1 MFVFFLIPEL
11 SNPSKRQVHAM
22 KFSEY
27 RYERPDVQ
35 AFQQRFQE
43 LLQGFASAES
53 YEEQDRIMREINQ
66 LRSGFDTMQEIAGVR
81 HTINTNDE
89 FYKAEQDFYDET
101 GPVVQESITDYYRA
115 LVHSKF
121 RAQLEQK
128 WGRQL
133 FRLAELS
140 LKTFSPEVIE
150 DLQRENKLTTEYA
163 KLIASAK
170 IPFEGEERNLSQLIP
185 FQQSTDREVRKRAAE
200 AAYGFLAE
208 HEDELDRIY
217 DELVQVRTKI
227 AKKLGFRNFVEL
239 AYARLSRTDY
249 DAEKVANFR
258 SQVLKH
264 IVPVATKLK
273 ERQKQRIGVDQ
284 LLYYDESFAFKSGN
298 AVPKGDPD
306 WIVKNG
312 AKMYRELSPETDEFF
327 TFLTENGLMD
337 LVAKQGKRA
346 GGYCTFISD
355 YKAPFIFSNFNGT
368 SGDIDVLT
376 HEAGHAFQMYES
388 RGFEVP
394 EYQFPTLEAC
404 EIHSMSMEFFT
415 WPWMDLFFEEQ
426 VDKYRFDHLASAVI
440 FIPYGVAVDEFQHY
454 VYEHPEATP
463 AERKQAWREIE
474 RKYVPYRNYADNA
487 YLERGGF
494 WHKQGHIF
502 NSPFYYIDYTL
513 AQICAFQFWKKM
525 HEDREAAW
533 ADYLRLCQQG
543 GSQSFTELVQT
554 AGLISPFEDGCVTS
568 VIGSIEAWLD
578 GVDDSAL

>member
-1 MFVFFLIPEL
+1 
-11 SNPSKRQVHAM
+11 M

-35 AFQQRFQE
+35 DFRQRFKE
-43 LLQGFASAES
+43 LLDAFAAADT
-53 YEEQDRIMREINQ
+53 YEEQGRIMREINQ
-66 LRSGFDTMQEIAGVR
+66 LRSGFDSMQEIASTR
-81 HTINTNDE
+81 HTIDTNDE
-89 FYKAEQDFYDET
+89 FYQAEQDFYDENN
-101 GPVVQESITDYYRA
+101 PIVQEFISDYYRA
-115 LVHSKF
+115 LIGSKF
-121 RAQLEQK
+121 RAELEQQ

-133 FRLAELS
+133 FQIAELS

-150 DLQRENKLTTEYA
+150 DLKRENRLTTEYA
-163 KLIASAK
+163 KLIASAR
-170 IPFEGEERNLSQLIP
+170 IPFEGEERNLSQLVP
-185 FQQSTDREVRKRAAE
+185 FQQSTDREIRKRAAE

-227 AKKLGFRNFVEL
+227 AKKLGYRNFVEL
-239 AYARLSRTDY
+239 GYARLSRTDY

-258 SQVLKH
+258 NQVQEH

-273 ERQKQRIGVDQ
+273 ERQKNRIDVEQ
-284 LLYYDESFAFKSGN
+284 LLYYDESFSFKSGN
-298 AVPKGDPD
+298 ATPKGDPE

-312 AKMYRELSPETDEFF
+312 AKMYTELSSETDEFF
-327 TFLTENGLMD
+327 SFMTENELMD
-337 LVAKQGKRA
+337 LVAKPGKRS
-346 GGYCTFISD
+346 GGYCTFISE

-426 VDKYRFDHLASAVI
+426 ADKYRFDHLASALI

-454 VYEHPEATP
+454 VYEHPEVTP
-463 AERKQAWREIE
+463 AERKQTWREIE
-474 RKYVPYRNYADNA
+474 RKYVPYRNYADND

-494 WHKQGHIF
+494 WHRQGHIF

-533 ADYLRLCQQG
+533 ADYLLLCRQG
-543 GSQSFTELVQT
+543 GSRSFTDLVEI

-568 VIGSIEAWLD
+568 VIGTIEVWLNR
-578 GVDDSAL
+578 VDDTVL

>member
-1 MFVFFLIPEL
+1 
-11 SNPSKRQVHAM
+11 M

-27 RYERPDVQ
+27 PYERPDVQ
-35 AFQQRFQE
+35 VFQQRFME
-43 LLQGFASAES
+43 LLDAFKAVDT

-66 LRSGFDTMQEIAGVR
+66 LRSGFDTMQETASTR
-81 HTINTNDE
+81 HTIDTNDE
-89 FYKAEQDFYDET
+89 FYQAEQDFYDEN
-101 GPVVQESITDYYRA
+101 GPIVQESITNYYRA
-115 LVHSKF
+115 LVGSKF
-121 RAQLEQK
+121 RAELEEK

-170 IPFEGEERNLSQLIP
+170 IWFEGEERNLTQLIP
-185 FQQSTDREVRKRAAE
+185 FQQSTDREVRKHAAE

-208 HEDELDRIY
+208 HEGDLDRIY

-227 AKKLGFRNFVEL
+227 AKKLGFSNFVEL
-239 AYARLSRTDY
+239 GYARLSRTDY

-273 ERQKQRIGVDQ
+273 DRQKNRIGVDQ
-284 LLYYDESFAFKSGN
+284 LRYYDESFAFKSGN
-298 AVPKGDPD
+298 AAPKGDPE

-312 AKMYRELSPETDEFF
+312 EKMYAELSSETNQFF
-327 TFLTENGLMD
+327 TFMTENELMD
-337 LVAKQGKRA
+337 LVAKPGKRA

-388 RGFEVP
+388 RRFEVP

-426 VDKYRFDHLASAVI
+426 ADKYRFDHLASAMI

-454 VYEHPEATP
+454 VYAHPEATP
-463 AERKQAWREIE
+463 AERKQTWRDIE
-474 RKYVPYRNYADNA
+474 RKYVPYRNYADND

-494 WHKQGHIF
+494 WQRQGHIY

-525 HEDREAAW
+525 HEDRDAAW
-533 ADYLRLCQQG
+533 ADYLHLCQQG
-543 GSQSFTELVQT
+543 GSRSFTELVKT

-568 VIGSIEAWLD
+568 VIGSIEAWLE
-578 GVDDSAL
+578 GVDDTVL

>member
-1 MFVFFLIPEL
+1 
-11 SNPSKRQVHAM
+11 M

-89 FYKAEQDFYDET
+89 FYKAEQDFYDEA

-327 TFLTENGLMD
+327 TFMTENGLMD

>member
-1 MFVFFLIPEL
+1 MP
-11 SNPSKRQVHAM
+11 M

-27 RYERPDVQ
+27 PYERPDVQ
-35 AFQQRFQE
+35 VFQQRFME
-43 LLQGFASAES
+43 LLDAFKAVDT

-66 LRSGFDTMQEIAGVR
+66 LRSGFDTMQETASTR
-81 HTINTNDE
+81 HTIDTNDE
-89 FYKAEQDFYDET
+89 FYQAEQDFYDEN
-101 GPVVQESITDYYRA
+101 GPIVQESITNYYRA
-115 LVHSKF
+115 LVGSKF
-121 RAQLEQK
+121 RAELEEK

-170 IPFEGEERNLSQLIP
+170 IWFEGEERNLTQLIP
-185 FQQSTDREVRKRAAE
+185 FQQSTDREVRKHAAE

-208 HEDELDRIY
+208 HEGDLDRIY

-227 AKKLGFRNFVEL
+227 AKKLGFSNFVEL
-239 AYARLSRTDY
+239 GYARLSRTDY

-273 ERQKQRIGVDQ
+273 DRQKNRIGVDQ
-284 LLYYDESFAFKSGN
+284 LRYYDESFAFKSGN
-298 AVPKGDPD
+298 AAPKGDPE

-312 AKMYRELSPETDEFF
+312 EKMYAELSSETNQFF
-327 TFLTENGLMD
+327 TFMTENELMD
-337 LVAKQGKRA
+337 LVAKPGKRA

-388 RGFEVP
+388 RRFEVP

-426 VDKYRFDHLASAVI
+426 ADKYRFDHLASAMI

-454 VYEHPEATP
+454 VYAHPEATP
-463 AERKQAWREIE
+463 AERKQTWRDIE
-474 RKYVPYRNYADNA
+474 RKYVPYRNYADND

-494 WHKQGHIF
+494 WQRQGHIY

-525 HEDREAAW
+525 HEDRDAAW
-533 ADYLRLCQQG
+533 ADYLHLCQQG
-543 GSQSFTELVQT
+543 GSRSFTELVKT

-568 VIGSIEAWLD
+568 VIGSIEAWLE
-578 GVDDSAL
+578 GVDDTVL